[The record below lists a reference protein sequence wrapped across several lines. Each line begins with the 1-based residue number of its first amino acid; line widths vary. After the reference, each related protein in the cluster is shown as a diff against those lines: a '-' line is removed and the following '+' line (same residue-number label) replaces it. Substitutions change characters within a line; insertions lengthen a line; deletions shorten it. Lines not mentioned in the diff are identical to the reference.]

1 MGLFIPFV
9 TLTFIFFGIFGCF
22 HEKHLRI
29 FGVFYEKHL
38 RKLIKSIIFATKIYR
53 QIEDMERLFKRK
65 LYNRLLEWKQVQ
77 NGKSAILIEGA
88 RRVGKS
94 TLVEQFAKN
103 EYESYILVDFNEAS
117 EEVKSLFDNLMNK
130 DYIFLQ
136 LQAMYNVVLKERKSV
151 IIFDE
156 VQKCPLARQAIK
168 YLVKDGRYDYIETGS
183 LISIKKNTKD
193 ITIPSEEERV
203 TLYPMDYE
211 EFRWAL
217 GDEASVPL
225 LHTFFEKRLPLNQ
238 AHRDKMRDFRLYM
251 LIGGMPQAVKT
262 FIETNNFSMVDHV
275 KRGIIK
281 VYQEDFQKLDETG
294 RLETLFMEI
303 PSQLNQTNNRY
314 KPYAVLGDVDDNK
327 LLELLKDLEDSK
339 TTLFSYHS
347 NDPNVGMSLT
357 KDISK
362 FKIFCA
368 DTGLF
373 VTLAFW
379 DKDHT
384 ENIIYQKLLNDK
396 LSTNMG
402 YVYENIIAQILTAAG
417 NKLFYY
423 TWKKDAN
430 HNYEIDFLLSRGA
443 KLHPIE
449 VKSSGYKTHKSLDAF
464 CQKFSHNIE
473 KRYLI
478 YTKDLKQDEDTLLL
492 PVYMTQFL

>member
-1 MGLFIPFV
+1 
-9 TLTFIFFGIFGCF
+9 
-22 HEKHLRI
+22 
-29 FGVFYEKHL
+29 
-38 RKLIKSIIFATKIYR
+38 
-53 QIEDMERLFKRK
+53 MERIFKRK
-65 LYNRLLEWKQVQ
+65 LYDRLLEWKRVQ

-103 EYESYILVDFNEAS
+103 EYESYILIDFNEAS
-117 EEVKSLFDNLMNK
+117 DDVKSLFDNLMNK
-130 DYIFLQ
+130 DFIFLQ
-136 LQAMYNVVLKERKSV
+136 LQALYNVVLKERKSV

-156 VQKCPLARQAIK
+156 VQKCPPARQAIK

-183 LISIKKNTKD
+183 LISIKKNTKN

-211 EFRWAL
+211 EFRWAV
-217 GDEASVPL
+217 GDEATVPL
-225 LHTFFEKRLPLNQ
+225 LRTFYDRQLPLDK

-251 LIGGMPQAVKT
+251 LVGGMPQAVNEY
-262 FIETNNFSMVDHV
+262 IETNNFSMVDHV

-303 PSQLNQTNNRY
+303 PSQLSRASNRY
-314 KPYAVLGDVDDNK
+314 KPYTVLGDVNDEK
-327 LLELLKDLEDSK
+327 LVELLKDLEDSK
-339 TTLFSYHS
+339 TALFSYHS
-347 NDPNVGMSLT
+347 NEPNVGMSLT
-357 KDISK
+357 KDRSK

-368 DTGLF
+368 DTGIF

-396 LSTNMG
+396 LSTNLG
-402 YVYENIIAQILTAAG
+402 YVYENMIAQILAASG

-423 TWKKDAN
+423 TWPKDQT

-449 VKSSGYKTHKSLDAF
+449 VKSSGYKSHKSLDVF
-464 CQKFSHNIE
+464 CQKYSHVVD
-473 KRYLI
+473 RSYLI
-478 YTKDLKQDEDTLLL
+478 YTKDLKKEEETLLV
-492 PVYMTQFL
+492 PVYMTPFL

>member
-1 MGLFIPFV
+1 
-9 TLTFIFFGIFGCF
+9 
-22 HEKHLRI
+22 
-29 FGVFYEKHL
+29 
-38 RKLIKSIIFATKIYR
+38 
-53 QIEDMERLFKRK
+53 MERIFKRK
-65 LYNRLLEWKQVQ
+65 LYDRLLEWKRIQ
-77 NGKSAILIEGA
+77 NGKTAILIEGA

-103 EYESYILVDFNEAS
+103 EYESYILIDFNEAS
-117 EEVKSLFDNLMNK
+117 DEVKSLFNNLMNK
-130 DYIFLQ
+130 DFIFLQ
-136 LQAMYNVVLKERKSV
+136 LQALYNVVLKERKSV

-183 LISIKKNTKD
+183 LISIKKNTKN

-217 GDEASVPL
+217 GDEATVPL
-225 LHTFFEKRLPLNQ
+225 LRTFYERRLPLDR

-251 LIGGMPQAVKT
+251 LVGGMPQAVKAY
-262 FIETNNFSMVDHV
+262 IETNNFSLVDQA

-281 VYQEDFQKLDETG
+281 VYQDDFQKLDETG

-303 PSQLNQTNNRY
+303 PSQLSQTSNRY
-314 KPYAVLGDVDDNK
+314 KPYAVLGQVDDDK

-339 TTLFSYHS
+339 TALFSYHS
-347 NDPNVGMSLT
+347 NEPNVGMSLT
-357 KDISK
+357 KDRSK

-368 DTGLF
+368 DTGIF

-384 ENIIYQKLLNDK
+384 ENVIYQKLLNDK
-396 LSTNMG
+396 LSTNLG
-402 YVYENIIAQILTAAG
+402 YVYENMIAQMLVASG

-423 TWKKDAN
+423 TWPKDKS
-430 HNYEIDFLLSRGA
+430 HNYEIDFLLSRGT
-443 KLHPIE
+443 KLCPIE
-449 VKSSGYKTHKSLDAF
+449 VKSSGYKAHKSLDVF
-464 CQKFSHNIE
+464 CQKYSHVVDR
-473 KRYLI
+473 RYLI
-478 YTKDLKQDEDTLLL
+478 YTKDLKKDEETLLL
-492 PVYMTQFL
+492 PVYMTPFL

>member
-1 MGLFIPFV
+1 
-9 TLTFIFFGIFGCF
+9 
-22 HEKHLRI
+22 
-29 FGVFYEKHL
+29 
-38 RKLIKSIIFATKIYR
+38 
-53 QIEDMERLFKRK
+53 MERIFKRK
-65 LYNRLLEWKQVQ
+65 LYDRLLEWKRVQ

-103 EYESYILVDFNEAS
+103 EYDSYILIDFNEAS
-117 EEVKSLFDNLMNK
+117 DEVKSLFSNLMNK
-130 DYIFLQ
+130 DFIFLQ
-136 LQAMYNVVLKERKSV
+136 LQALYNVVLKERRSV

-183 LISIKKNTKD
+183 LISIKKNTKN

-217 GDEASVPL
+217 GDEATVPL
-225 LHTFFEKRLPLNQ
+225 LRTFFDKRLPLDK

-251 LIGGMPQAVKT
+251 LVGGMPQAVST
-262 FIETNNFSMVDHV
+262 YIETNNFSLVDRA
-275 KRGIIK
+275 KRGIIT
-281 VYQEDFQKLDETG
+281 VYQDDFQKLDATG
-294 RLETLFMEI
+294 RLEKLFMDI
-303 PSQLNQTNNRY
+303 PSQLSQTSNRY
-314 KPYAVLGDVDDNK
+314 KPSAVLGDVDNSK
-327 LLELLKDLEDSK
+327 LQELMKDLEDSK
-339 TTLFSYHS
+339 TVLFCHHS

-362 FKIFCA
+362 FKMYCA

-379 DKDHT
+379 DKDYT
-384 ENIIYQKLLNDK
+384 ENVIYQKLLNDK

-402 YVYENIIAQILTAAG
+402 YVYENMIAQMLAASG

-423 TWKKDAN
+423 TWPKDET
-430 HNYEIDFLLSRGA
+430 HSYEIDFLLSRGA
-443 KLHPIE
+443 KLCPIE
-449 VKSSGYKTHKSLDAF
+449 VKSSGYKSHKSLDMF
-464 CQKFSHNIE
+464 CQKYSHIVE
-473 KRYLI
+473 RRYLV
-478 YTKDLKQDEDTLLL
+478 YTKDMHKDEMTLMV
-492 PVYMTQFL
+492 PVYMVPFL

>member
-1 MGLFIPFV
+1 
-9 TLTFIFFGIFGCF
+9 
-22 HEKHLRI
+22 
-29 FGVFYEKHL
+29 
-38 RKLIKSIIFATKIYR
+38 
-53 QIEDMERLFKRK
+53 MERIFKRK
-65 LYNRLLEWKQVQ
+65 LYDRLLEWKRVQ

-103 EYESYILVDFNEAS
+103 EYESYILIDFNEAS
-117 EEVKSLFDNLMNK
+117 DEVKSLFNNLMNK
-130 DYIFLQ
+130 DFIFLQ
-136 LQAMYNVVLKERKSV
+136 LQALYNVVLKVRKSV

-183 LISIKKNTKD
+183 LISIKKNTKN

-211 EFRWAL
+211 EFRWAV
-217 GDEASVPL
+217 GDEATMPL
-225 LHTFFEKRLPLNQ
+225 LRTFYDRQLPLDK
-238 AHRDKMRDFRLYM
+238 AHRDEMRDFRLYM
-251 LIGGMPQAVKT
+251 LVGGMPQAVKEY
-262 FIETNNFSMVDHV
+262 IETNNFSMVDHV

-303 PSQLNQTNNRY
+303 PSQLSQVSNRY
-314 KPYAVLGDVDDNK
+314 KPYTVLGDVNDEK
-327 LLELLKDLEDSK
+327 LMELLKDLEDSK
-339 TTLFSYHS
+339 TALFSYHS
-347 NDPNVGMSLT
+347 NEPNVGMSLT
-357 KDISK
+357 KDRSK

-368 DTGLF
+368 DTGIF

-384 ENIIYQKLLNDK
+384 ENVIYQKLLNDK
-396 LSTNMG
+396 LSTNLG
-402 YVYENIIAQILTAAG
+402 YVYENMIAQVLATTG

-423 TWKKDAN
+423 TWPKDAT
-430 HNYEIDFLLSRGA
+430 HNYEIDFLLSRGT
-443 KLHPIE
+443 KLYPIE

-464 CQKFSHNIE
+464 CLKYSHVIGQ
-473 KRYLI
+473 RYLI
-478 YTKDLKQDEDTLLL
+478 YTKDLKKDHETILL
-492 PVYMTQFL
+492 PIYMTPFL

>member
-1 MGLFIPFV
+1 
-9 TLTFIFFGIFGCF
+9 
-22 HEKHLRI
+22 
-29 FGVFYEKHL
+29 
-38 RKLIKSIIFATKIYR
+38 
-53 QIEDMERLFKRK
+53 MERIFKRK
-65 LYNRLLEWKQVQ
+65 LYERLLEWKRVK
-77 NGKSAILIEGA
+77 NGQSAILIEGA

-94 TLVEQFAKN
+94 TLIEQFAKN
-103 EYESYILVDFNEAS
+103 EYESYILIDFNVAS
-117 EEVKSLFDNLMNK
+117 DEVKSLFNNLMNM

-136 LQAMYNVVLKERKSV
+136 LQALYKVVLKERKSV

-183 LISIKKNTKD
+183 LISIKKNTKN

-203 TLYPMDYE
+203 ILYPMDYE

-217 GDEASVPL
+217 GDEATIPL
-225 LHTFFEKRLPLNQ
+225 LRTFYEKRIPLDK

-251 LIGGMPQAVKT
+251 LVGGMPQAVNT
-262 FIETNNFSMVDHV
+262 YIETNNFSLVDRV
-275 KRGIIK
+275 KRNIIK
-281 VYQEDFQKLDETG
+281 VYQDDFQKLDETG

-303 PSQLNQTNNRY
+303 PSQLSQASNRF
-314 KPYAVLGDVDDNK
+314 KPYAVLGDVDDEK
-327 LLELLKDLEDSK
+327 LLELLRELEDSK

-384 ENIIYQKLLNDK
+384 DNIIYQKLLNDK
-396 LSTNMG
+396 LSTNLG
-402 YVYENIIAQILTAAG
+402 YVYENIIAQMLATSG

-423 TWKKDAN
+423 TWPKDPT
-430 HNYEIDFLLSRGA
+430 HNYEIDFLISRGA
-443 KLHPIE
+443 IIHPIE
-449 VKSSGYKTHKSLDAF
+449 VKSSGYKSHKSLDVF
-464 CQKFSHNIE
+464 CQKFSHVVE
-473 KRYLI
+473 RRYLI
-478 YTKDLKQDEDTLLL
+478 YTKDLKKDKETLLL
-492 PVYMTQFL
+492 PVYLTPFI

>member
-1 MGLFIPFV
+1 
-9 TLTFIFFGIFGCF
+9 
-22 HEKHLRI
+22 
-29 FGVFYEKHL
+29 
-38 RKLIKSIIFATKIYR
+38 
-53 QIEDMERLFKRK
+53 MERIFKRK
-65 LYNRLLEWKQVQ
+65 LYDRLLEWKQVQ
-77 NGKSAILIEGA
+77 NGKTAILIEGA

-103 EYESYILVDFNEAS
+103 EYDSYILIDFNEAS
-117 EEVKSLFDNLMNK
+117 DEVKSLFNNLMNK
-130 DYIFLQ
+130 DFIFLQ
-136 LQAMYNVVLKERKSV
+136 LQALYNVVLKERKSV

-183 LISIKKNTKD
+183 LISIKKNTKN

-211 EFRWAL
+211 EFLWAL
-217 GDEASVPL
+217 GDEATVPL
-225 LHTFFEKRLPLNQ
+225 LRTFYERRLPLDR

-251 LIGGMPQAVKT
+251 LVGGMPQAVNEY
-262 FIETNNFSMVDHV
+262 IETNNFSMVDHV

-281 VYQEDFQKLDETG
+281 VYQDDFQKLDGTG

-303 PSQLNQTNNRY
+303 PSQLSQTSNRY
-314 KPYAVLGDVDDNK
+314 KPYTVLGQVDDDK
-327 LLELLKDLEDSK
+327 LTELLKDLEDSK
-339 TTLFSYHS
+339 TALFSYHS
-347 NDPNVGMSLT
+347 NEPNVGMSLT

-368 DTGLF
+368 DTGIF

-384 ENIIYQKLLNDK
+384 ENLIYQNLLNDK
-396 LSTNMG
+396 LSTNLG
-402 YVYENIIAQILTAAG
+402 YVYENMIAQMLAASG

-423 TWKKDAN
+423 TWPKDET
-430 HNYEIDFLLSRGA
+430 HNYEIDFLLSRGS

-449 VKSSGYKTHKSLDAF
+449 VKSSGYKSHKSLDVF
-464 CQKFSHNIE
+464 CQKYSHVVE
-473 KRYLI
+473 RRYLI
-478 YTKDLKQDEDTLLL
+478 YTKDLKKDEETLLL
-492 PVYMTQFL
+492 PVYMTPFL

>member
-1 MGLFIPFV
+1 
-9 TLTFIFFGIFGCF
+9 
-22 HEKHLRI
+22 
-29 FGVFYEKHL
+29 
-38 RKLIKSIIFATKIYR
+38 
-53 QIEDMERLFKRK
+53 MERIFKRK
-65 LYNRLLEWKQVQ
+65 LYERLLEWKRVQ
-77 NGKSAILIEGA
+77 NGKSAIMIEGA

-103 EYESYILVDFNEAS
+103 EYESYIFIDFNEAS
-117 EEVKSLFDNLMNK
+117 DEVKSLFNNLMNK
-130 DYIFLQ
+130 DFIFLQ
-136 LQAMYNVVLKERKSV
+136 LQALYNVVLKERKSV

-183 LISIKKNTKD
+183 LISIKKNTKG

-217 GDEASVPL
+217 GDEATVPL
-225 LHTFFEKRLPLNQ
+225 LRTFYERRMPLDK

-251 LIGGMPQAVKT
+251 LVGGMPQAVNT
-262 FIETNNFSMVDHV
+262 YIETNNFSLVDHT
-275 KRGIIK
+275 KRGIIN
-281 VYQEDFQKLDETG
+281 VYRDDFQKLDPSG

-303 PSQLNQTNNRY
+303 PSQLSQTNNRY
-314 KPYAVLGDVDDNK
+314 KPYSVLGEVDDDR

-347 NDPNVGMSLT
+347 NNPNVGMSLT

-396 LSTNMG
+396 LSTNLG
-402 YVYENIIAQILTAAG
+402 YVYENIIAQVLAASG

-423 TWKKDAN
+423 TWPKDDT
-430 HNYEIDFLLSRGA
+430 HNYEIDFLLSRGT

-449 VKSSGYKTHKSLDAF
+449 VKSSGYKTHKSLDMF
-464 CQKFSHNIE
+464 CEKYSHIVE
-473 KRYLI
+473 RRYLI
-478 YTKDLKQDEDTLLL
+478 YTKDLKRDIETLLL